1 VETTQLIAHLNNN
14 IMETQEIDDRP
25 NPNDY
30 SDTIEEQQEID
41 RMEEDKLLKEAL
53 DSIPLSSKIYI
64 KKMSDIVERI
74 FTISEKKGISEE
86 EIKKIISK
94 DFDTAIYNFKLRE
107 IAELEAYLGE
117 DIILITK

>member
-1 VETTQLIAHLNNN
+1 
-14 IMETQEIDDRP
+14 
-25 NPNDY
+25 
-30 SDTIEEQQEID
+30 
-41 RMEEDKLLKEAL
+41 MEEDKLIKEAL